1 MAKQFLAILTVTA
14 LVWLVVSMSEISE
27 YPCTVKVEYEVYD
40 DVRYSLLQADT
51 ALLLQIQCSGYD
63 ALLRS
68 LNNETPTLKVKMPGS
83 GLHRSIAVAS
93 LSGVIQTQLGSGI
106 VKYSSQ
112 KDSLRIVLA
121 ARSHRTFRPQLD
133 DVKFT
138 FAEQCGL
145 YGEPVISPAEIVL
158 YGPEELL
165 DKIPEVRAKKTQ
177 IDNISES
184 STIELELDP
193 VWRSLGD
200 VKASNTKINVY
211 LPVEN
216 YVEREFRIPVQV
228 EGADTNV
235 RIRIYPENVT
245 VRAWV
250 PASDLARS
258 PDLKVVVNYSD
269 VLAENNSVRLRLV
282 EYSSYLRPHSIEPNE
297 VQCIVI
303 K

>member
-1 MAKQFLAILTVTA
+1 MAKQFLAILTITA
-14 LVWLVVSMSEISE
+14 LVWLMVSMSETSE
-27 YPCTVKVEYEVYD
+27 YPCTVRVEYEGYD

-51 ALLLQIQCSGYD
+51 VLQLQLQCSGYD
-63 ALLRS
+63 VFLRS
-68 LNNETPTLKVKMPGS
+68 LKGETPTLKVKMPGT
-83 GLHRSIAVAS
+83 GLHRSVSVAS
-93 LSGVIQTQLGSGI
+93 IGGEIKEQLGGGI
-106 VKYSSQ
+106 VKFSSQ

-121 ARSHRTFRPQLD
+121 ARSFRTFRPQLD
-133 DVKFT
+133 DVQFS

-145 YGEPVISPAEIVL
+145 YGEPVVSPAEIVL
-158 YGPEELL
+158 YGPEEIL
-165 DKIPEVRAKKTQ
+165 DKIPSVKAKKQ
-177 IDNISES
+177 KIDNIAAS

-200 VKASNTKINVY
+200 VRASDNKISVY
-211 LPVEN
+211 LPVER

-228 EGADTNV
+228 EDADTNV

-250 PASDLARS
+250 PASNIS
-258 PDLKVVVNYSD
+258 HNPELKVVVNYAD
-269 VLAENNSVRLRLV
+269 VLAENKSVQLRLV
-282 EYSSYLRPHSIEPNE
+282 EYPSYLRPHTIVPNQ